1 MNMKTD
7 RNIRQLAVAWL
18 NSSRNF
24 HQGLQI
30 LLNSGFKPGVVAK
43 LHRVGPH
50 APEAAERLVF
60 LIREY
65 ISVFGKPDQPE
76 DTDAVLHVFDG
87 MPSPEDTPDEE
98 SKAIL
103 YRAKRGKNPPRI
115 GKIISEYASL
125 YRKREKAFRLL
136 TEMPEDND
144 EKNIKK
150 RKELSDSMER
160 ATDRMEKLYPLFQ
173 KHIETNQDITE
184 EEADAV
190 AIETKPVEETAKQ
203 EEDFESLSVEQ
214 LQQLVIKKSQARS
227 KAKNWLKYQSPQP
240 KPEPNPLP
248 DCAARI
254 KYEKKLARLE
264 NEIEKIRYI
273 IAQKMP

>member
-43 LHRVGPH
+43 LYRVGPQ
-50 APEAAERLVF
+50 APEASERLVF

-98 SKAIL
+98 
-103 YRAKRGKNPPRI
+103 
-115 GKIISEYASL
+115 
-125 YRKREKAFRLL
+125 
-136 TEMPEDND
+136 
-144 EKNIKK
+144 
-150 RKELSDSMER
+150 
-160 ATDRMEKLYPLFQ
+160 EKLYPLFR